1 MTAHSEVLYN
11 AKMRLNEDANRYRVA
26 HETLQELRRHLGELT
41 VQQYRTLKGQALAG
55 DIDGAKRG
63 LYKILNGGKL

>member
-1 MTAHSEVLYN
+1 MSALFDVIYN
-11 AKMRLNEDANRYRVA
+11 TKMRLNEDANRYRMA

-41 VQQYRTLKGQALAG
+41 VQQYRTLKCQALEG
-55 DIDGAKRG
+55 DIDGTKRA

>member
-1 MTAHSEVLYN
+1 MSALFDVIYN
-11 AKMRLNEDANRYRVA
+11 TKMHLNEDANRYRMA

>member
-1 MTAHSEVLYN
+1 MSVLFDVIYN
-11 AKMRLNEDANRYRVA
+11 TKMRLNEDANRYRMA

-63 LYKILNGGKL
+63 LMKILNGGKI

>member
-11 AKMRLNEDANRYRVA
+11 AKMRLNEDANRYRMA

-41 VQQYRTLKGQALAG
+41 VQQRTDLPIKLLQ
-55 DIDGAKRG
+55 G
-63 LYKILNGGKL
+63 LEIIAENSMLYGNT